1 MHKVICNH
9 PHGIQLRLLNGT
21 TYLKGGETTSLTDV
35 QMTHN
40 SVKISLANGAL
51 SVVKEVAPE
60 PVAPVAPV
68 VEPKKPKAPKPV
80 ASIEPVEVEPTPVE
94 E

>member
-60 PVAPVAPV
+60 PVVVVAPV